1 MINDVINIFYNIVF
15 KFYIIMCMFYV
26 FFKCDKI
33 LVVFKVDYWYFI
45 YNIRMVFIRD
55 MDLLI

>member
-15 KFYIIMCMFYV
+15 KFYIIVCMFYV
-26 FFKCDKI
+26 FFKCEI
-33 LVVFKVDYWYFI
+33 FLVVFKLDYWYFI

>member
-1 MINDVINIFYNIVF
+1 MINDVIIIFYNIVF
-15 KFYIIMCMFYV
+15 KFYIIVCMFYV
-26 FFKCDKI
+26 FFKCEI
-33 LVVFKVDYWYFI
+33 FLVVFKVDYWYFI